1 MDIHAKTVGLISLY
15 GIKNN
20 EVCNILNISKSTAS
34 KKISQFHDRYFTESE
49 YKQILMHIYLRECS
63 KLKQQ

>member
-1 MDIHAKTVGLISLY
+1 MDIQTKTVGLISLY
-15 GIKNN
+15 EIRNK
-20 EVCNILNISKSTAS
+20 EVCSILNISKSTAS

-63 KLKQQ
+63 KLNNK